1 MPRPARLLCVGK
13 DPELLR
19 TRCAVLGSAG
29 YNAKSAVLPEA
40 ETLLRT
46 QEFDLIVV
54 SAGLSD
60 WERGRILSAAGKTP
74 TLVLTELTLAD
85 DLLDEVTR
93 LLAGRLSRI

>member
-1 MPRPARLLCVGK
+1 MPRPGRLLCVGK

-46 QEFDLIVV
+46 EEFDLIIV

-60 WERGRILSAAGKTP
+60 WERGRILSQPA
-74 TLVLTELTLAD
+74 
-85 DLLDEVTR
+85 R
-93 LLAGRLSRI
+93 LPRSC

>member
-1 MPRPARLLCVGK
+1 MPRLARLLCVGK

-40 ETLLRT
+40 RTLLRT
-46 QEFDLIVV
+46 EKFDLVIV

-60 WERGRILSAAGKTP
+60 WERGSILSAAGKTP
-74 TLVLTELTLAD
+74 TYVLTELTLPD
-85 DLLDEVTR
+85 DLLAQV
-93 LLAGRLSRI
+93 ASRINVRGC